1 MCPMC
6 TILQSSESLCAC
18 YRPLLPKLL
27 WREGLQPREGSTVR
41 AKILPKIHKT
51 FYFPASSELFL
62 SPLSRVSGCF
72 AQPDCRDRRNG
83 RLYAHAGGSSRLL
96 ASMFTVASRFR
107 RLKFVGS
114 YLSTI
119 EAVGTGSW
127 LSVVQVL
134 LDVSIALLVAIIEF
148 HGGIHRGY
156 RTISSEFFF
165 VKRYMQDHLDRVS
178 SWRKNLRLH
187 WDPPKFFFQ
196 VEKSTT
202 PIKKSFGG

>member
-1 MCPMC
+1 
-6 TILQSSESLCAC
+6 
-18 YRPLLPKLL
+18 
-27 WREGLQPREGSTVR
+27 
-41 AKILPKIHKT
+41 
-51 FYFPASSELFL
+51 
-62 SPLSRVSGCF
+62 
-72 AQPDCRDRRNG
+72 
-83 RLYAHAGGSSRLL
+83 
-96 ASMFTVASRFR
+96 MFTVASRFR

-165 VKRYMQDHLDRVS
+165 VKRYMQSDLKVALHFSGVNFVSLNFTDYVSMALCMGDNRVGDTSDLLDLPQEMGLAR
-178 SWRKNLRLH
+178 RG
-187 WDPPKFFFQ
+187 
-196 VEKSTT
+196 
-202 PIKKSFGG
+202 SF

>member
-1 MCPMC
+1 MC

-18 YRPLLPKLL
+18 YRPLLPKLW

-41 AKILPKIHKT
+41 AKILPKKHKT
-51 FYFPASSELFL
+51 FYFPASTSLANFFF
-62 SPLSRVSGCF
+62 PLRRVSGCF
-72 AQPDCRDRRNG
+72 AQPGCRDRSNG
-83 RLYAHAGGSSRLL
+83 RLYDHAGGSSRLL

-156 RTISSEFFF
+156 RTISSEFVF
-165 VKRYMQDHLDRVS
+165 VKRYTRSHLN
-178 SWRKNLRLH
+178 KNLTR
-187 WDPPKFFFQ
+187 FN
-196 VEKSTT
+196 TA
-202 PIKKSFGG
+202 

>member
-1 MCPMC
+1 
-6 TILQSSESLCAC
+6 
-18 YRPLLPKLL
+18 
-27 WREGLQPREGSTVR
+27 
-41 AKILPKIHKT
+41 
-51 FYFPASSELFL
+51 
-62 SPLSRVSGCF
+62 
-72 AQPDCRDRRNG
+72 
-83 RLYAHAGGSSRLL
+83 
-96 ASMFTVASRFR
+96 MFTVASRFR

-165 VKRYMQDHLDRVS
+165 VKRYTQSHLR
-178 SWRKNLRLH
+178 RLQ
-187 WDPPKFFFQ
+187 WILEQ
-196 VEKSTT
+196 ENTKSLDDGLAGECHARGT
-202 PIKKSFGG
+202 

>member
-1 MCPMC
+1 
-6 TILQSSESLCAC
+6 
-18 YRPLLPKLL
+18 
-27 WREGLQPREGSTVR
+27 
-41 AKILPKIHKT
+41 
-51 FYFPASSELFL
+51 
-62 SPLSRVSGCF
+62 
-72 AQPDCRDRRNG
+72 
-83 RLYAHAGGSSRLL
+83 
-96 ASMFTVASRFR
+96 MFTVASRFR

-165 VKRYMQDHLDRVS
+165 VKRYTQSHLNIFDFGPQRKSDVLAVQRSAISALRVLHAS
-178 SWRKNLRLH
+178 S
-187 WDPPKFFFQ
+187 Q
-196 VEKSTT
+196 Q
-202 PIKKSFGG
+202 

>member
-1 MCPMC
+1 
-6 TILQSSESLCAC
+6 
-18 YRPLLPKLL
+18 
-27 WREGLQPREGSTVR
+27 
-41 AKILPKIHKT
+41 
-51 FYFPASSELFL
+51 
-62 SPLSRVSGCF
+62 
-72 AQPDCRDRRNG
+72 
-83 RLYAHAGGSSRLL
+83 
-96 ASMFTVASRFR
+96 MFTVASRFR

-165 VKRYMQDHLDRVS
+165 VKRYTQSDL
-178 SWRKNLRLH
+178 KGLLRIFYTWSDTQIFVQKERRTSKWGLALE
-187 WDPPKFFFQ
+187 FQ
-196 VEKSTT
+196 VSGLYPLCGSVPLSGISSHLKMALSSAHRMLFRTAGELLVR
-202 PIKKSFGG
+202 

>member
-1 MCPMC
+1 
-6 TILQSSESLCAC
+6 
-18 YRPLLPKLL
+18 
-27 WREGLQPREGSTVR
+27 
-41 AKILPKIHKT
+41 
-51 FYFPASSELFL
+51 
-62 SPLSRVSGCF
+62 
-72 AQPDCRDRRNG
+72 
-83 RLYAHAGGSSRLL
+83 
-96 ASMFTVASRFR
+96 MFTVASRFR

-165 VKRYMQDHLDRVS
+165 VKRYMQGDLNYLSLVLLTTLHSIHILKKLQR
-178 SWRKNLRLH
+178 NLAILPEEEFVRNAAT
-187 WDPPKFFFQ
+187 
-196 VEKSTT
+196 S
-202 PIKKSFGG
+202 

>member
-1 MCPMC
+1 
-6 TILQSSESLCAC
+6 
-18 YRPLLPKLL
+18 
-27 WREGLQPREGSTVR
+27 
-41 AKILPKIHKT
+41 
-51 FYFPASSELFL
+51 
-62 SPLSRVSGCF
+62 
-72 AQPDCRDRRNG
+72 
-83 RLYAHAGGSSRLL
+83 
-96 ASMFTVASRFR
+96 MFTVASRFR

-148 HGGIHRGY
+148 HGGIQRGY

-202 PIKKSFGG
+202 PIKKSFGLRKTRIFGFFSILQFLVSALEIPSRFRFRSGTLDFF

>member
-1 MCPMC
+1 M
-6 TILQSSESLCAC
+6 
-18 YRPLLPKLL
+18 
-27 WREGLQPREGSTVR
+27 
-41 AKILPKIHKT
+41 
-51 FYFPASSELFL
+51 
-62 SPLSRVSGCF
+62 
-72 AQPDCRDRRNG
+72 
-83 RLYAHAGGSSRLL
+83 

-107 RLKFVGS
+107 RLNFVGS
-114 YLSTI
+114 DLSNI

-187 WDPPKFFFQ
+187 WDPQVSYFQ
-196 VEKSTT
+196 VEKAT
-202 PIKKSFGG
+202 PPIQKSFGG

>member
-1 MCPMC
+1 M
-6 TILQSSESLCAC
+6 
-18 YRPLLPKLL
+18 
-27 WREGLQPREGSTVR
+27 
-41 AKILPKIHKT
+41 
-51 FYFPASSELFL
+51 
-62 SPLSRVSGCF
+62 
-72 AQPDCRDRRNG
+72 
-83 RLYAHAGGSSRLL
+83 

-148 HGGIHRGY
+148 HGGIQRGY

-165 VKRYMQDHLDRVS
+165 VKRYMQGHL
-178 SWRKNLRLH
+178 NI
-187 WDPPKFFFQ
+187 
-196 VEKSTT
+196 STIIT
-202 PIKKSFGG
+202 EIEGFIYKKYKKGRNSYLVKKLKKS

>member
-1 MCPMC
+1 
-6 TILQSSESLCAC
+6 
-18 YRPLLPKLL
+18 
-27 WREGLQPREGSTVR
+27 
-41 AKILPKIHKT
+41 
-51 FYFPASSELFL
+51 
-62 SPLSRVSGCF
+62 
-72 AQPDCRDRRNG
+72 
-83 RLYAHAGGSSRLL
+83 
-96 ASMFTVASRFR
+96 MFTVASRFR

-165 VKRYMQDHLDRVS
+165 VKRYTQQSHLKQFRINETIFAT
-178 SWRKNLRLH
+178 RKGFVRH
-187 WDPPKFFFQ
+187 YGG
-196 VEKSTT
+196 EKRD
-202 PIKKSFGG
+202 